1 MKPTAVLV
9 NTSRGPIVDEQ
20 ALLDALH
27 ERPHRRRR
35 ARRLRPE
42 PLPRDHPL
50 RSAPRT
56 VLTPHLGYVTRGTYE
71 VFYGEAVEDVA
82 AWVAGEPVRVLEQ

>member
-1 MKPTAVLV
+1 MKPTAIFI
-9 NTSRGPIVDEQ
+9 NTSRGPIVEE
-20 ALLDALH
+20 DALVDALR

-35 ARRLRPE
+35 ASTSTTRSRCRPTTRCAT
-42 PLPRDHPL
+42 L
-50 RSAPRT
+50 PRT

-82 AWVAGEPVRVLEQ
+82 AWMGGAPIRTLP